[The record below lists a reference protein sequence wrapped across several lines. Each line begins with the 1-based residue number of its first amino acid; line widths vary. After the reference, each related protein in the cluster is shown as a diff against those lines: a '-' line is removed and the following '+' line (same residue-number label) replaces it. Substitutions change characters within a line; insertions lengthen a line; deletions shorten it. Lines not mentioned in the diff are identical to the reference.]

1 MIEDRLLLH
10 ATIGADNPRGLVV
23 KAAAENGQ
31 PAEQHAFG
39 FAQQSVGPVDRRP
52 QSLFTTHRGRRTVGL
67 QPESVPQAV
76 EDLGQR
82 HHPHSRRRE
91 LDPQGQ
97 TVQTSA
103 DIAYGSGVGGGDTE
117 VGPSQ
122 PRAVDEELDSFV
134 GERQRRH
141 PPGQLAGHPDRR
153 TAGSQNRQPG
163 ARAQERVG
171 QYTARVDQVLTIVQ
185 HHQRVPVADES
196 HERVHRGA
204 ARLVR
209 KAERAQHRYRDHL
222 GIGHRREIHKPH
234 PTAEL
239 CRRLLGDLRRQPR
252 FTDTA
257 GTGQGDQP
265 VIGQKLTHVV
275 DLRGAA
281 DKARQA
287 GRKTMRRNVI
297 GSVKRRELDPQVG
310 MAQLR
315 YAFRTR
321 QIAELMGAQVGQ
333 PDVGRELVDGQI
345 ACGTRHHDLAEMR
358 QVTQPRR
365 PAEGGAHIVACLVA
379 CGAQL
384 HLAGVHRDT

>member
-1 MIEDRLLLH
+1 MIAVSRAYRIGFAGLAQLLHRIVAHRLQHSEARPVADVFGHHKGLVHERGEVIEDRILLH
-10 ATIGADNPRGLVV
+10 ATIGADSPRGLVV

-31 PAEQHAFG
+31 PAKQHAFG

-52 QSLFTTHRGRRTVGL
+52 QRLFATQRGRRTVGL
-67 QPESVPQAV
+67 QPEAVPQAV
-76 EDLGQR
+76 EYLGQR

-103 DIAYGSGVGGGDTE
+103 DFAHGSGVGGGDTG

-122 PRAVDEELDSFV
+122 PRAVDEELDRFV

-171 QYTARVDQVLTIVQ
+171 QYTTRVDQVLTIVQ

-209 KAERAQHRYRDHL
+209 EAERAQHRYRDHL
-222 GIGHRREIHKPH
+222 GIGSP
-234 PTAEL
+234 
-239 CRRLLGDLRRQPR
+239 
-252 FTDTA
+252 
-257 GTGQGDQP
+257 
-265 VIGQKLTHVV
+265 
-275 DLRGAA
+275 
-281 DKARQA
+281 AR
-287 GRKTMRRNVI
+287 
-297 GSVKRRELDPQVG
+297 DPQTTPPPNSAAVC
-310 MAQLR
+310 
-315 YAFRTR
+315 T
-321 QIAELMGAQVGQ
+321 
-333 PDVGRELVDGQI
+333 
-345 ACGTRHHDLAEMR
+345 
-358 QVTQPRR
+358 
-365 PAEGGAHIVACLVA
+365 
-379 CGAQL
+379 
-384 HLAGVHRDT
+384 